1 MFKNKVLLHRIPRIF
16 KASAATFI
24 ALTLV
29 VGFLTYAVTT
39 YSARTEIIAKSVR
52 ESAQK
57 NNVEDGFFEAA
68 FKLTT
73 DELKQLQETNV
84 DVQENFS
91 VTINVGDSKLRVF
104 KIRERIDKVD
114 VDNGTNPRPGE
125 IVVEKLYAKAHDLNI
140 GSIINVGGKDYK
152 VSGTGSSP
160 DYDRVKENLSDLT
173 SDEKQFGTAFV
184 CAEDFNT
191 HIATCGQ
198 GQAMQYN
205 YAFKFQQEDDGLFKS
220 ILDTFTYDARLS
232 TDTNLTSAV
241 NEWYEPINKAQN
253 DVDSLANASQLIR
266 NGTTELN
273 DGAEYLSEQA
283 KSSLAYIQTHSQEVR
298 KDIDYAFQNVNK
310 LLDFCSDDFI
320 DSLVVRGILTKEQ
333 ADSLKITTAKARTE
347 LNNFDE
353 LYTDLVQR
361 LNQLSDDAL
370 AIVQQQNQGLGRLN
384 DSIELLDQN
393 IQSISSKIHKA
404 IDTYAVINLPKAET
418 YTLADNN
425 SRIMASVKTQDM
437 IMKIIPVIQVFIFLI
452 MAYILSIF
460 IKDLIDKEKVIIGTM
475 AALGIKK
482 RDIILPYLLLPVI
495 VCVIGSVIGIIIGA
509 SPFGA
514 QASIR
519 DTANTYSFPE
529 ISQSLTVPVI
539 LEALFIPIIIVT
551 VVNFLFINNS
561 LSKPCLDLLNNKTKF
576 RVSKVPEFISNM
588 KFDRAFQLGQIIR
601 HKSNAV
607 IIFFGLFICMIF
619 LMMGLDVAAL
629 CENNID
635 HTKQKVG
642 YEYQYFL
649 NHTSKTVPENS
660 RAYFGSPV
668 HLNKNT
674 MQTVIVLGIED
685 NDNIK
690 VSKNKNSI
698 TLNKDL
704 AEKWKYK
711 IGDTV
716 VISATNN
723 SYEAAF
729 VVENIVDEFYGFYA
743 FIYADNLRYLVDAE
757 QNTYNIYF
765 SKDKLDFDESAI
777 ATLVS
782 KDEMVEAAS
791 EYLTDNYSTILQ
803 FTLNPTI
810 VFILIIYLLT
820 SILLKKCTLP
830 ISTMKLFGYKNRE
843 LYRFYLKSNFYM
855 VFLFSVILLP
865 ICKALSEIIYLQFTE
880 KLNFNP
886 DYTYSP

>member
-16 KASAATFI
+16 RASAATFI

-29 VGFLTYAVTT
+29 VAFLTYAVTT

-57 NNVEDGFFEAA
+57 NNVEDGFFKAA

-73 DELKQLQETNV
+73 DELGKLEETNV

-91 VTINVGDSKLRVF
+91 VTINVDNSKLRVF

-114 VDNGTNPRPGE
+114 VDNGSNPQPGE
-125 IVVEKLYAKAHDLNI
+125 IVVEKLYARAHGLTL

-173 SDEKQFGTAFV
+173 SDENQFGTAFV
-184 CAEDFNT
+184 CSEDFDN
-191 HIATCGQ
+191 HISTCGQ
-198 GQAMQYN
+198 GQAMQYI
-205 YAFKFQQEDDGLFKS
+205 YAFKFKQEDDGLFKS

-232 TDTNLTSAV
+232 TDTNLTSTI

-253 DVDSLANASQLIR
+253 DVDSLARASQLIR
-266 NGTTELN
+266 NGTSQLN
-273 DGAEYLSEQA
+273 DGGEYLSEQA

-298 KDIDYAFQNVNK
+298 KDIDYAFQNVSK
-310 LLDFCSDDFI
+310 LLKFCNDDFI
-320 DSLVVRGILTKEQ
+320 DSLVAKGVITKEQ
-333 ADSLKITTAKARTE
+333 AVSLKITTAKARTE

-361 LNQLSDDAL
+361 LHQLSDDTL
-370 AIVQQQNQGLGRLN
+370 LILQKQNQGLGNLN

-393 IQSISSKIHKA
+393 IQSISSKIHSA

-437 IMKIIPVIQVFIFLI
+437 ITKIIPVIQVFLFII

-460 IKDLIDKEKVIIGTM
+460 IKDMIDKEKVIIGTM

-482 RDIILPYLLLPVI
+482 HDIILPYLLLPVI
-495 VCVIGSVIGIIIGA
+495 VCIIGSVIGIVVGS
-509 SPFGA
+509 SPIGA

-519 DTANTYSFPE
+519 DTANAYSFPE
-529 ISQSLTVPVI
+529 ITQSLTIPVI
-539 LEALFIPIIIVT
+539 LEAFFIPIIIVSI
-551 VVNFLFINNS
+551 VNFLFINNS

-576 RVSKVPEFISNM
+576 HISRVPEFISNM
-588 KFDRAFQLGQIIR
+588 KFNRAFQLGQIIR

-619 LMMGLDVAAL
+619 LLMGLDVAAL
-629 CENNID
+629 CQNNID
-635 HTKQKVG
+635 NTKQKVD

-649 NHTSKTVPENS
+649 NHTSKTQPEDS
-660 RAYFGSPV
+660 LAYFGSPV

-674 MQTVIVLGIED
+674 MQSVILLGIEEG
-685 NDNIK
+685 DNIK

-698 TLNKDL
+698 TINKDL
-704 AEKWKYK
+704 AEK
-711 IGDTV
+711 
-716 VISATNN
+716 
-723 SYEAAF
+723 
-729 VVENIVDEFYGFYA
+729 
-743 FIYADNLRYLVDAE
+743 
-757 QNTYNIYF
+757 
-765 SKDKLDFDESAI
+765 
-777 ATLVS
+777 
-782 KDEMVEAAS
+782 
-791 EYLTDNYSTILQ
+791 
-803 FTLNPTI
+803 
-810 VFILIIYLLT
+810 
-820 SILLKKCTLP
+820 
-830 ISTMKLFGYKNRE
+830 
-843 LYRFYLKSNFYM
+843 
-855 VFLFSVILLP
+855 
-865 ICKALSEIIYLQFTE
+865 
-880 KLNFNP
+880 
-886 DYTYSP
+886 